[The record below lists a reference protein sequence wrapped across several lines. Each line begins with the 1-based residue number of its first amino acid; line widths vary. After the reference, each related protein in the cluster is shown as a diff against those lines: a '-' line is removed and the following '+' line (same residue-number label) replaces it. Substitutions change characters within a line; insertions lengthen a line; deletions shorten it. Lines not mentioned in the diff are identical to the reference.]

1 MPLPDGLRL
10 RSAHAEDLPRI
21 AEMRNAAG
29 WPVNDW
35 ALRAV
40 LQPPHS
46 RCLVAVDDTDR
57 VLGVGS
63 GISYGAF
70 GFVGNMVVDPSAR
83 RRGVGAAILVAVM
96 DFLGRR
102 GCSRLEL
109 FATDQGRPLYARH
122 GFEPLAAG
130 VSAVVARDASLPDV
144 ADLSVSDA
152 AVDALPELADYDA
165 PRFGGDRRP
174 LLAAMLAD
182 PGRSVVLARHQGRT
196 VGWGWIR
203 PDAERVGP
211 LTADSPDVAMA
222 IARVALARMPTTPT
236 LRLTMP
242 AANHAGAEALRRIGA
257 TMEESGG
264 RMAIGR
270 DVPRRD
276 ETIYG
281 HAAGALG

>member
-10 RSAHAEDLPRI
+10 RDADADDLPRI
-21 AEMRNAAG
+21 AVMRHAAG
-29 WPVNDW
+29 WPVQDW

-40 LQPPHS
+40 LEPPQA
-46 RCLVAVDDTDR
+46 RCLVAVDRADR
-57 VLGVGS
+57 VMAVGS
-63 GISYGAF
+63 GISYGSF
-70 GFVGNMVVDPSAR
+70 GIVGNMIVDPSLR

-96 DFLGRR
+96 DFLADR

-109 FATDQGRPLYARH
+109 FATDEGRLLYERY
-122 GFEPLAAG
+122 GFAPTAPG
-130 VSAVVARDASLPDV
+130 MSAVVDRTAPLRAADVEPSDASPASLD
-144 ADLSVSDA
+144 
-152 AVDALPELADYDA
+152 ELAAYDA

-174 LLAAMLAD
+174 LLAMMLAD
-182 PGRSVVLARHQGRT
+182 GERPVAVARRHGRM

-211 LTADSPDVAMA
+211 LMADTPEVA
-222 IARVALARMPTTPT
+222 IAIVREAFARMTGAES

-242 AANHAGAEALRRIGA
+242 AGNRAGVEALRRIGSA
-257 TMEESGG
+257 IEESGG
-264 RMAIGR
+264 RMARGP

-276 ETIYG
+276 DTIYG

>member
-1 MPLPDGLRL
+1 MPLLEGLRL
-10 RSAHAEDLPRI
+10 RHAHADDLPRI
-21 AEMRNAAG
+21 AEMRHAAG

-46 RCLVAVDDTDR
+46 LCLVAVDASDR

-70 GFVGNMVVDPSAR
+70 SFVGNMIVDRSVR

-96 DFLGRR
+96 DFLAER
-102 GCSRLEL
+102 GSTRLEL
-109 FATDQGRPLYARH
+109 FATDEGRPLYARH
-122 GFEPLAAG
+122 GFEPIEAG
-130 VSAVVARDASLPDV
+130 TSAVLRRDARLPGV
-144 ADLSVSDA
+144 ANVALNDATDASVD
-152 AVDALPELADYDA
+152 ELAGYDA

-174 LLAAMLAD
+174 LLAMMLAD
-182 PGRSVVLARHQGRT
+182 VDRPVIVARQEGRI
-196 VGWGWIR
+196 VGWGWMR
-203 PDAERVGP
+203 PDAERLGP

-222 IARVALARMPTTPT
+222 IVREALARMPEAPS

-242 AANHAGAEALRRIGA
+242 PANQAGIEALQGVGA

-264 RMAIGR
+264 RMARGP